1 MLANMKLHG
10 PATRAIR
17 ERSGLTVT
25 ALALRVGCTQGHMSA
40 VEAGDRKASPE
51 LILSIARELK
61 VDLPAVLC
69 DPDEY
74 MVKPKRVA
82 A

>member
-1 MLANMKLHG
+1 MKLHG

-17 ERSGLTVT
+17 ERSGFTVT
-25 ALALRVGCTQGHMSA
+25 ALANKVGCTQGHMSA
-40 VEAGDRKASPE
+40 VEAGDRKASPA
-51 LILSIARELK
+51 LIMSIARELK
-61 VDLPAVLC
+61 TDLPSILC